1 MATIAIVGAGI
12 TGLVCAQAL
21 QQQGHTVVVYEKSRG
36 LGGRLATRRVGGT
49 CADHGVRYLEP
60 DGDLG
65 QLMGVLHDRKIVRSW
80 RGAIA
85 RLLPDGS
92 CQMLSHSR
100 RYVAN
105 EGMTAIAKWL
115 AQGLTIHRHH
125 RITAIVPES
134 TGWTLNAEV
143 SDHPPSQHSADRVVL
158 TVPAPQAVAL
168 LTPLLSQGLPVSI
181 VDAINAVTFEPCITA
196 IATYDAERWDDLE
209 HSQAWHGLLF
219 EAHPD
224 LAWISFENSK
234 RPTLGQTHPVPQPST
249 LPVFIFQST
258 ATFAEQ
264 HLNTVDL
271 YPVGQ
276 HLLKQA
282 TQHLYEWMDTPV
294 NLAVHRWR
302 YAIASRPHPKTY
314 ISTQAP
320 LPLVC
325 AGDWC
330 GGHQVI
336 HAIHSGLDAA
346 HAIHDQFSKSA
357 PQRSFSDIL
366 TTICDRPTYLNDA
379 TS

>member
-12 TGLVCAQAL
+12 TGLLCAQAL
-21 QQQGHTVVVYEKSRG
+21 QQQGHSVVVYEKSRG
-36 LGGRLATRRVGGT
+36 LGGRMATRRVGGT
-49 CADHGVRYLEP
+49 RADHGVRYLEP
-60 DGDLG
+60 TGNLG
-65 QLMGVLHDRKIVRSW
+65 QLMGILHDRKIVRSW

-105 EGMTAIAKWL
+105 DGMTAIAKWL
-115 AQGLTIHRHH
+115 AQGLTIHRQH
-125 RITAIVPES
+125 RITAISPTASHWNLTVEE
-134 TGWTLNAEV
+134 T
-143 SDHPPSQHSADRVVL
+143 DHPRSEAAADLIVL

-168 LTPLLSQGLPVSI
+168 LKPLIPNGLPRSLVE
-181 VDAINAVTFEPCITA
+181 AIHAVRFAPCITA
-196 IATYDAERWDDLE
+196 IATYDTERWDDLD

-234 RPTLGQTHPVPQPST
+234 RPTLGQSHPSASRST

-258 ATFAEQ
+258 ANFAEQ
-264 HLNTVDL
+264 HLDTADL

-282 TQHLYEWMDTPV
+282 TQHLYQWMDMPA

-302 YAIASRPHPKTY
+302 YAIASSPYPDRY
-314 ISTQAP
+314 ISVQTP

-330 GGHQVI
+330 GGHQVVD
-336 HAIHSGLDAA
+336 AIQSGLAA
-346 HAIHDQFSKSA
+346 ANSINQQFSTHA
-357 PQRSFSDIL
+357 TPRSLRDIL
-366 TTICDRPTYLNDA
+366 NAMSDRPPLP
-379 TS
+379 

>member
-21 QQQGHTVVVYEKSRG
+21 QQQGHSVAIYEKSKG
-36 LGGRLATRRVGGT
+36 LGGRMATRRVGGT
-49 CADHGVRYLEP
+49 SADHGVRYLEP
-60 DGDLG
+60 DGNLG

-100 RYVAN
+100 RYVAK
-105 EGMTAIAKWL
+105 EGMTAVAKWL

-125 RITAIVPES
+125 RITAIAPES
-134 TGWTLNAEV
+134 NRWALTAEQPDG
-143 SDHPPSQHSADRVVL
+143 SSAQYGADWVVL
-158 TVPAPQAVAL
+158 TVPAPQASAL
-168 LTPLLSQGLPVSI
+168 LKPLVSLGLSHSVI
-181 VDAINAVTFEPCITA
+181 DAIDAVRFAPCITA
-196 IATYDAERWDDLE
+196 IATYDAERWHDLD
-209 HSQAWHGLLF
+209 HSQTWHGLLF
-219 EAHPD
+219 DAHSD

-234 RPTLGQTHPVPQPST
+234 RPTLKPPHRPESPPT

-258 ATFAEQ
+258 ANFAEQ
-264 HLNTVDL
+264 HLDTADL
-271 YPVGQ
+271 APVGR

-282 TQHLYEWMDTPV
+282 TQHLYEWMDMPA

-302 YAIASRPHPKTY
+302 YAIASCPHPKTY
-314 ISTQAP
+314 ISTQTP

-330 GGHQVI
+330 GGNQVT
-336 HAIHSGLDAA
+336 HAIQSGLDAA
-346 HAIHDQFSKSA
+346 NRINQPDSKSA
-357 PQRSFSDIL
+357 RSLSDIL
-366 TTICDRPTYLNDA
+366 EAISDRTA
-379 TS
+379 G